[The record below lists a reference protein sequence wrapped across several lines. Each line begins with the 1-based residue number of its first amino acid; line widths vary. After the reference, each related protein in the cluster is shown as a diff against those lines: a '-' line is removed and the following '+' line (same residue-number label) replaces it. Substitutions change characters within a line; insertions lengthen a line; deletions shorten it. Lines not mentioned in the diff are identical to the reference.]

1 MFICQMGTGLA
12 VLPASRAGRR
22 GSRGHRKV
30 GKDWQAVSDVVRG
43 SFRGAPVGGTCLCKV
58 ALRLGGRRE
67 DPTTLSPGGACSFP
81 FLGLGLGLGLVL
93 DFRVKFLPSV
103 QLTLPKTA
111 QGSAL
116 GATRQ
121 GDKGAGWWQQ
131 CGSGL

>member
-1 MFICQMGTGLA
+1 MQ
-12 VLPASRAGRR
+12 
-22 GSRGHRKV
+22 
-30 GKDWQAVSDVVRG
+30 
-43 SFRGAPVGGTCLCKV
+43 
-58 ALRLGGRRE
+58 
-67 DPTTLSPGGACSFP
+67 GGAETGRLQGRPDHLVPRWGLFFP